1 MLEHWGSRRS
11 LGVAA
16 IAICLILAACN
27 TPPSGLDG
35 PSAAEL
41 PGAGLVGLD
50 DAQSDVVEAS
60 VKKMLP
66 SDAANLQFVGVTARR
81 FDDSDGLHVC
91 GYVSGK
97 GLDGQLRFYIELS
110 EDGNKPKAR
119 RGQVGTDEATLAKV
133 RFVCR
138 RHEAGA

>member
-1 MLEHWGSRRS
+1 MFWGKR
-11 LGVAA
+11 GVCRLAA
-16 IAICLILAACN
+16 LVSCVLLAACN
-27 TPPSGLDG
+27 TPPSSLDG

-50 DAQSDVVEAS
+50 DAQSDVVETS
-60 VKKMLP
+60 VAKMLP
-66 SDAANLQFVGVTARR
+66 DASALQFVGVTARR

-91 GYVSGK
+91 GYVDGK
-97 GLDGQLRFYIELS
+97 GLDGQIRFYVELS
-110 EDGNKPKAR
+110 EDGDKPSVR
-119 RGQVGTDEATLAKV
+119 RGQVGTDDAKLAKV